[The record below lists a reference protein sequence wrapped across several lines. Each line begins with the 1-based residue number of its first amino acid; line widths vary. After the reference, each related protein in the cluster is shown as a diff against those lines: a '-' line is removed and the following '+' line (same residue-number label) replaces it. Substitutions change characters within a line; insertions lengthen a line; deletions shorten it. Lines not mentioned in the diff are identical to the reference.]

1 MASSSRYD
9 ALRAALGPGQ
19 YERIRRAR
27 LLVVGAGGIGC
38 ELLKNLVLVGIGHVD
53 IVRRATLTQIDLD
66 TIDLSNLNRQFLF
79 QKQHIRKSKAMIAKE
94 TASAF
99 NPDTTIVAHHANIKA
114 PQFDVAFYASFDVV
128 LNALDNLE
136 TRRWVNRMCVMA
148 RVPMIESGT
157 AGFLGQVQP
166 IRVGHTECYDC
177 TAHPTPTTF
186 PVCTIR
192 STPSTPVHCIVW
204 AKNWLFPQLFGNDA
218 EAEADEQEL
227 DQAQQRGENGTS
239 PYSPL
244 VQELENLRR
253 EAQEMRVLRQAASNH
268 ASAREA
274 CERIFDKVYRA
285 DIERLLSME
294 DMWAHRRKPI
304 PLSLADATQ
313 EASETACDASVP
325 TLRDRRPLTLR
336 ENALLF
342 LDCAEVLAKRAIYAP
357 QSFDKDDDEAL
368 GFVTA
373 AANLRA
379 HVYGIQEQTRFET
392 KQIAGNIIP
401 AIATTNA
408 MVAGLVTMQA
418 LHVLAE
424 RWDALRVI
432 SLARRATRV
441 FTTFPPASP
450 NAECGVCQD
459 VFVRVAVDPAQ
470 ATLQHLVDIARDEL
484 GYGDDA
490 FFSISVGT
498 RILYDADL
506 EENVGKTLQDLHV
519 QTTDVVSIEDE
530 DHIKVTAQL
539 VLESGSEPCRV
550 LDSVSP
556 PNKRRAARPTAND
569 ADDEVRAIS
578 PPPVS
583 ATPREVRAKRAR
595 DADES
600 DTPTKRAKA
609 ADDVIVLD

>member
-1 MASSSRYD
+1 MASSARYD
-9 ALRAALGPGQ
+9 ALRAALGPSDG
-19 YERIRRAR
+19 ERIRQAR
-27 LLVVGAGGIGC
+27 VLVVGAGGIGC
-38 ELLKNLVLVGIGHVD
+38 ELLKDLVLVGVGHVD
-53 IVRRATLTQIDLD
+53 IIDLD

-79 QKQHIRKSKAMIAKE
+79 QKKHIRQSKAMIAKE

-99 NPDTTIVAHHANIKA
+99 NPDVSIVAHHANIKA
-114 PQFDVAFYASFDVV
+114 PEFDVAFYASFDVV

-136 TRRWVNRMCVMA
+136 TRRWVNRMCVIA

-192 STPSTPVHCIVW
+192 STPSTPVHCIIW

-227 DQAQQRGENGTS
+227 DQAKKQGENI
-239 PYSPL
+239 
-244 VQELENLRR
+244 QELENLRR
-253 EAQEMRVLRQAASNH
+253 EAREMRALRHAASSGT
-268 ASAREA
+268 SAHEA
-274 CERIFDKVYRA
+274 CEHIFDKVYRA
-285 DIERLLSME
+285 DVERLLSME
-294 DMWAHRRKPI
+294 DMWVHRRRPV
-304 PLSLADATQ
+304 PLPLAQAMQEVPTETDAP
-313 EASETACDASVP
+313 VP

-342 LDCAEVLAKRAIYAP
+342 LECGQALAKRSVKAP

-379 HVYGIQEQTRFET
+379 HVYGIPEQTRFET

-432 SLARRATRV
+432 SLARRATRI
-441 FTTFPPASP
+441 FTTFPPAPP
-450 NAECGVCQD
+450 NAQCGVCQD
-459 VFVRVAVDPAQ
+459 VFVRVAIDPAQ
-470 ATLQHLVDIARDEL
+470 ATLQHLVHVTRNDL
-484 GYGDDA
+484 GYGDDT

-498 RILYDADL
+498 RLLYDADL
-506 EENVGKTLQDLHV
+506 EDNVDKKLEDLHV
-519 QTTDVVSIEDE
+519 NTTDVVSIAD
-530 DHIKVTAQL
+530 DDQVKATVQL
-539 VLESGSEPCRV
+539 VLERGPDPCRV
-550 LDSVSP
+550 LDRVVVP
-556 PNKRRAARPTAND
+556 ERRSKARPTAHD
-569 ADDEVRAIS
+569 EPEEDDEVQAVS
-578 PPPVS
+578 PPP
-583 ATPREVRAKRAR
+583 AAAAPAKRGR
-595 DADES
+595 ESDES
-600 DTPTKRAKA
+600 EAAPKRAKSA
-609 ADDVIVLD
+609 ARADSVIVLD

>member
-1 MASSSRYD
+1 MASSARYN
-9 ALRAALGPGQ
+9 ALRAALGPGEL
-19 YERIRRAR
+19 ERIRHAR
-27 LLVVGAGGIGC
+27 ILVVGAGGIGC
-38 ELLKNLVLVGIGHVD
+38 ELLKDLVLVGVGHVD
-53 IVRRATLTQIDLD
+53 IIDLD

-79 QKQHIRKSKAMIAKE
+79 QKQHIRQSKAVIAKE

-99 NPDTTIVAHHANIKA
+99 NPDVSIVAHHANIKA
-114 PQFDVAFYASFDVV
+114 PEFDIAFYASFDVV

-227 DQAQQRGENGTS
+227 DQAQQRGENI
-239 PYSPL
+239 
-244 VQELENLRR
+244 QELENLRR
-253 EAQEMRVLRQAASNH
+253 EAQEMRALRQAAANR

-285 DIERLLSME
+285 DMERLLSME
-294 DMWAHRRKPI
+294 DMWAHRRKPV
-304 PLSLADATQ
+304 PLSLAQATQ
-313 EASETACDASVP
+313 ADPETAADSSVP

-342 LDCAEVLAKRAIYAP
+342 LDCAEALAKRAIDAP

-441 FTTFPPASP
+441 FTTFAPAPPH
-450 NAECGVCQD
+450 AECGVCQD
-459 VFVRVAVDPAQ
+459 VFVRVAVNPAD
-470 ATLQHLVDIARDEL
+470 ATLQHLVDVARQDL

-506 EENVGKTLQDLHV
+506 EDNVDKTLQDLHV
-519 QTTDVVSIEDE
+519 ETTDVVSIADE
-530 DHIKVTAQL
+530 DHMKATAQL
-539 VLESGSEPCRV
+539 VLERGSEPCRV
-550 LDSVSP
+550 LDRVSLP
-556 PNKRRAARPTAND
+556 EKRRAARPIASD
-569 ADDEVRAIS
+569 AQEADEVRAIS
-578 PPPVS
+578 PPPVP
-583 ATPREVRAKRAR
+583 AAPREAPAKRAR
-595 DADES
+595 EADES
-600 DTPTKRAKA
+600 DTRTKRVKA

>member
-1 MASSSRYD
+1 MWTLY
-9 ALRAALGPGQ
+9 
-19 YERIRRAR
+19 
-27 LLVVGAGGIGC
+27 V
-38 ELLKNLVLVGIGHVD
+38 
-53 IVRRATLTQIDLD
+53 VRRLTQIDLD

-79 QKQHIRKSKAMIAKE
+79 QKQHIRQSKAMIAKE

-114 PQFDVAFYASFDVV
+114 PEFDVAFYASFDVV

-227 DQAQQRGENGTS
+227 DQAQQRGENGTYLLLTVS
-239 PYSPL
+239 

-253 EAQEMRVLRQAASNH
+253 EAQEMRTLRQAASVR

-294 DMWAHRRKPI
+294 DMWAHRRKPV
-304 PLSLADATQ
+304 PLSLVQATQ
-313 EASETACDASVP
+313 EAPAAASSAP

-342 LDCAEVLAKRAIYAP
+342 LDCAEQLAKRAVDTP

-408 MVAGLVTMQA
+408 IVAGLVTMQA
-418 LHVLAE
+418 LHVLSE

-441 FTTFPPASP
+441 FTTFPPAPP

-459 VFVRVAVDPAQ
+459 VFVRVAINPAQ
-470 ATLQHLVDIARDEL
+470 ATLQHLVDVARHDL

-490 FFSISVGT
+490 FSISVGT

-506 EENVGKTLQDLHV
+506 EDNVDKALQDLRV
-519 QTTDVVSIEDE
+519 GTSDVVSIADE
-530 DHIKVTAQL
+530 DQVKATAQL
-539 VLESGSEPCRV
+539 VLERGSEPCRV
-550 LDSVSP
+550 LDSVTLP
-556 PNKRRAARPTAND
+556 ERRRAAPAASD
-569 ADDEVRAIS
+569 ALEDDDEVQAVS
-578 PPPVS
+578 PPPTL
-583 ATPREVRAKRAR
+583 ATTREVPAKRAR
-595 DADES
+595 EADDN

-609 ADDVIVLD
+609 ATDDVIVLD

>member
-1 MASSSRYD
+1 MASSARYD
-9 ALRAALGPGQ
+9 ALRAALGPAE
-19 YERIRRAR
+19 YERIRHAR
-27 LLVVGAGGIGC
+27 VLVVGAGGIGC
-38 ELLKNLVLVGIGHVD
+38 ELLKDLVLVGIGHVD

-79 QKQHIRKSKAMIAKE
+79 QKQHIRQSKAMIAKE

-114 PQFDVAFYASFDVV
+114 PQFHVAFYASFDVV

-177 TAHPTPTTF
+177 TSHPTPTTF

-218 EAEADEQEL
+218 EADADEQEL
-227 DQAQQRGENGTS
+227 DQAQQRGEN
-239 PYSPL
+239 

-253 EAQEMRVLRQAASNH
+253 EAHEMRALRQAASNR
-268 ASAREA
+268 ASARDA

-285 DIERLLSME
+285 DMERLLSME
-294 DMWAHRRKPI
+294 DMWAHRRKPV
-304 PLSLADATQ
+304 PLSLADATKETS
-313 EASETACDASVP
+313 EAAADASVP

-342 LDCAEVLAKRAIYAP
+342 LDCAEALAKRAIDAP

-441 FTTFPPASP
+441 FTTFPPAPP

-470 ATLQHLVDIARDEL
+470 ATLQDLVTIARDEL

-506 EENVGKTLQDLHV
+506 EDNVGKALQDLHV

-530 DHIKVTAQL
+530 DHIKATAQL
-539 VLESGSEPCRV
+539 VLERGSEPCRV
-550 LDSVSP
+550 LDHVSLP
-556 PNKRRAARPTAND
+556 EKRRAARPTAED
-569 ADDEVRAIS
+569 ADDERH
-578 PPPVS
+578 
-583 ATPREVRAKRAR
+583 TDEAR
-595 DADES
+595 QG
-600 DTPTKRAKA
+600 R
-609 ADDVIVLD
+609 

>member
-1 MASSSRYD
+1 M
-9 ALRAALGPGQ
+9 
-19 YERIRRAR
+19 
-27 LLVVGAGGIGC
+27 
-38 ELLKNLVLVGIGHVD
+38 
-53 IVRRATLTQIDLD
+53 
-66 TIDLSNLNRQFLF
+66 NRQFLF
-79 QKQHIRKSKAMIAKE
+79 QKKHIRQSKAIIAKE

-99 NPDTTIVAHHANIKA
+99 NPDVSIVAHHANIKA
-114 PQFDVAFYASFDVV
+114 PEFDVAFYASFDVV

-136 TRRWVNRMCVMA
+136 TRRWVNRMCVIA

-227 DQAQQRGENGTS
+227 DQAKKQGENI
-239 PYSPL
+239 
-244 VQELENLRR
+244 QELENLRR
-253 EAQEMRVLRQAASNH
+253 EAREMRALRHAAS
-268 ASAREA
+268 AGISAHEA
-274 CERIFDKVYRA
+274 CEHIFDKVYRA
-285 DIERLLSME
+285 DVERLLSME
-294 DMWAHRRKPI
+294 DMWVHRRRPV
-304 PLSLADATQ
+304 PLSLAQAMQ
-313 EASETACDASVP
+313 EVPTETDASIP
-325 TLRDRRPLTLR
+325 TLRDRRSLTLR

-342 LDCAEVLAKRAIYAP
+342 LDCGQALAKRSVKAP

-379 HVYGIQEQTRFET
+379 HVYGIPEQTRFAT

-441 FTTFPPASP
+441 FTTFPPAP
-450 NAECGVCQD
+450 PHAQCGVCQD

-470 ATLQHLVDIARDEL
+470 ATLQHLVHVARHDL
-484 GYGDDA
+484 GYDDDA

-498 RILYDADL
+498 RLLYDADL
-506 EENVGKTLQDLHV
+506 EDNVDKKLQDLHV
-519 QTTDVVSIEDE
+519 NTTDVVSIAD
-530 DHIKVTAQL
+530 DDQVKATVQL
-539 VLESGSEPCRV
+539 VLERGPDPCRV
-550 LDSVSP
+550 LDRVVLPERRSKARPAAHDEREEDDEVQAVSP
-556 PNKRRAARPTAND
+556 PPAAAAP
-569 ADDEVRAIS
+569 
-578 PPPVS
+578 
-583 ATPREVRAKRAR
+583 AKRGR
-595 DADES
+595 ESDES
-600 DTPTKRAKA
+600 ETAPKRAKSA
-609 ADDVIVLD
+609 ASADNVIVLD